1 VSEIRQGG
9 SLALGVHNVGFCAAS
24 WCRIVSSKQPCGLT
38 PGEIMYDLLIT
49 NARIVDGTGSPA
61 FVGNIA
67 VSDGLIVDVGDV
79 DGQAHRTIDAQ
90 GHLVTPG
97 FVDIHTHFDGQ
108 VCWDKQVTPVSWH
121 GVTTIVMGNCGVGF
135 APVHPGKEDDLVQ
148 LMESVEDIP
157 GTALHEGIPWGWET
171 FGEYLDAIDT
181 PYTIDIGAQVPHV
194 AVRHYVMGERCYDD
208 ATVDDMAKM
217 ADLTRQALTDGA
229 MGFSTSR
236 FYGHRDKSGQ
246 LVPGTNASAD
256 EMMAISDALAQA
268 GHGSMEIISD
278 HLETDDELAWV
289 EHIARATG
297 RPITLLVTPS
307 VGERIWELA
316 DKLAE
321 EGLSVRPQVGARLA
335 SILMTLEGTVN
346 PMRQFPAFDA
356 IKDLPVD
363 EQRAALRDPGFRSAV
378 VADVAKEPRD
388 RDTGRMIS
396 TWHKMYVLPE
406 DLSYEPSY
414 EDSIAALAEERGY
427 TEREALMDVMA
438 SGRPILYLFGDY
450 RETVD
455 DQRELIERPQSVFGL
470 SDGGAHC
477 GVLCDASVPTYMLAY
492 MTRDRSKGPRMDLEY
507 VVHKMT
513 QDTALVY
520 GMKDRGVLAAGYKA
534 DINIIDYD
542 QLALE
547 DPEMVYDLPAGG
559 KRLIQRAQGYKATIC
574 AGVVT
579 YENGEHTGEFPGRLV
594 RGGTKESVT
603 N

>member
-1 VSEIRQGG
+1 
-9 SLALGVHNVGFCAAS
+9 
-24 WCRIVSSKQPCGLT
+24 
-38 PGEIMYDLLIT
+38 MYDLLIV
-49 NARIVDGTGSPA
+49 NARIVDGTGAPGFDGS
-61 FVGNIA
+61 IA
-67 VSDGLIVDVGDV
+67 VRDGVIAAVGSV
-79 DGQAHRTIDAQ
+79 SGPARRTIDAE

-121 GVTTIVMGNCGVGF
+121 GVTTVVMGNCGVGF

-181 PYTIDIGAQVPHV
+181 PYTIDVGAQVPHV

-208 ATVDDMAKM
+208 ATADDMAAM
-217 ADLTRQALTDGA
+217 ADITRVALGDGA

-236 FYGHRDKSGQ
+236 FYGHRDKTGN

-316 DKLAE
+316 ARLDD

-346 PMRQFPAFDA
+346 PMRQFPSFAEL
-356 IKDLPVD
+356 KDLPID
-363 EQRAALRDPGFRSAV
+363 EQRAALVEPVFRAKV
-378 VADVAKEPRD
+378 IADDAKQPRD

-396 TWHKMYVLPE
+396 TWDKMYVLPA
-406 DLSYEPSY
+406 DLSYEPTH
-414 EDSIAALAEERGY
+414 EDSIAGIAESRGY
-427 TEREALMDVMA
+427 SEREALMDVMA
-438 SGRPILYLFGDY
+438 AGRPILYLFGDY
-450 RETVD
+450 QGTVD
-455 DQRELIERPQSVFGL
+455 GQRELIERPHSVFGL

-492 MTRDRSKGPRMDLEY
+492 MTRDRTKGPRMELEH

-513 QDTALVY
+513 QDTASVY
-520 GMKDRGVLAAGYKA
+520 GMTDRGVLAAGYKA

-542 QLALE
+542 ALSLE

-559 KRLIQRAQGYKATIC
+559 RRLIQRAQGYRATIC
-574 AGVVT
+574 SGVVT
-579 YENGEHTGEFPGRLV
+579 YENGEHTGEYPGRLV
-594 RGGTKESVT
+594 RGGQVPVS
-603 N
+603 